1 MLGCSAVNGENEIPT
16 MNTTNADLNLIQR
29 AMSRL
34 KNCVQKLN
42 GALNGAECDVRT
54 GSSSSLWRKAFCAE
68 SRGRLSFETLACF
81 SLVVCSAVVVAGSFV
96 GLGQFLSHWSSLVKL
111 VENIV
116 S

>member
-1 MLGCSAVNGENEIPT
+1 MSGCSSVNGENEIPT

-42 GALNGAECDVRT
+42 GAECDVRT
-54 GSSSSLWRKAFCAE
+54 GSTSSLWRKALCAE
-68 SRGRLSFETLACF
+68 SRGRLPFETLACF
-81 SLVVCSAVVVAGSFV
+81 SLMVCSAAVVAGSFV

-111 VENIV
+111 VKNIV